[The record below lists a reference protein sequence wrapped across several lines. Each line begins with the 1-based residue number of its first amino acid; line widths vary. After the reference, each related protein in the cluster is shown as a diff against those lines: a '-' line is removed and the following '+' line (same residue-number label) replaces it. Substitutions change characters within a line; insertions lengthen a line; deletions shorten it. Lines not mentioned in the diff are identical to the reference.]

1 MRPRSGLAVRLGL
14 LITCLLLPWGTA
26 WGQGAPSPAA
36 SPAALA
42 LDHALQQALGQNPQV
57 LAARA
62 SVIAAQQNLAVA
74 RTGLAPTISANGTGT
89 YGTSSSTS
97 STLGGLTAP
106 LTTITGT
113 GSVSLGASLPLY
125 DGGRTEANVQAA
137 EAALASAQA
146 ALRQTEQDTALGV
159 ATAFFNVLQAERL
172 ATVREALLLQAQAQL
187 ELSQARVRAGVAAQ
201 SDVIQ
206 ARAQVAQAQVDLLA
220 ARSQVGTSK
229 ASLQGSIGVDA
240 AEPVEVQE
248 PPVPPGTV
256 TASAEAAMQTAE
268 TTRPEVAKAQAAV
281 SSEQAALDLARVAAG
296 PQVTV
301 GVGTTYTPLST
312 SPVLNNAT
320 SYGVSAT
327 VSLPLY
333 DSGKGRAEIGAAQAA
348 LQGAQAQ
355 LRGERLAVRQDAY
368 QAYLSAVQA
377 AANIQATQAA
387 KAAADEAL
395 RVAEGRYRAGV
406 GTIVELITARA
417 QAAQADVNAVNGL
430 YAYETALATLRHA
443 EGLPIQAS
451 ALGGGQ

>member
-1 MRPRSGLAVRLGL
+1 M
-14 LITCLLLPWGTA
+14 
-26 WGQGAPSPAA
+26 
-36 SPAALA
+36 
-42 LDHALQQALGQNPQV
+42 
-57 LAARA
+57 
-62 SVIAAQQNLAVA
+62 
-74 RTGLAPTISANGTGT
+74 
-89 YGTSSSTS
+89 
-97 STLGGLTAP
+97 
-106 LTTITGT
+106 
-113 GSVSLGASLPLY
+113 
-125 DGGRTEANVQAA
+125 
-137 EAALASAQA
+137 
-146 ALRQTEQDTALGV
+146 
-159 ATAFFNVLQAERL
+159 
-172 ATVREALLLQAQAQL
+172 
-187 ELSQARVRAGVAAQ
+187 
-201 SDVIQ
+201 
-206 ARAQVAQAQVDLLA
+206 
-220 ARSQVGTSK
+220 
-229 ASLQGSIGVDA
+229 
-240 AEPVEVQE
+240 
-248 PPVPPGTV
+248 PPGTV

-268 TTRPEVAKAQAAV
+268 TTPPEVAKAQAAV

-327 VSLPLY
+327 VSLSLY